1 MVCRTDPAMEVIDAV
16 IATMGEMFRADAQC
30 PPAVGGTANIRFFAG
45 DGAPLAAWD
54 SHVSQGCDEPFV
66 WVRAMRRYRSR
77 TFPAPTIDAGPCALP
92 KVIAV
97 EVGVGWCAV
106 IAQKPRWSD
115 YANEAAVSMDAAWR
129 IEEALCA
136 AATVLRRGDS
146 QRLVGT
152 DTLAPYG
159 PEGGVIA
166 WTGVLYASYS

>member
-1 MVCRTDPAMEVIDAV
+1 MACRTDPAMEVIEAV
-16 IATMGEMFRADAQC
+16 IATMGEMFRGDAAC
-30 PPAVGGTANIRFFAG
+30 PPKVGGTDSIRFFAG

-77 TFPAPTIDAGPCALP
+77 AFPAPTVDAGPCDLP

-106 IAQKPRWSD
+106 IDQEPRWSD
-115 YANEAAVSMDAAWR
+115 YEREALLSMDAAWR

-136 AATVLRRGDS
+136 AATVLRRGAS
-146 QRLVGT
+146 QRMVGT